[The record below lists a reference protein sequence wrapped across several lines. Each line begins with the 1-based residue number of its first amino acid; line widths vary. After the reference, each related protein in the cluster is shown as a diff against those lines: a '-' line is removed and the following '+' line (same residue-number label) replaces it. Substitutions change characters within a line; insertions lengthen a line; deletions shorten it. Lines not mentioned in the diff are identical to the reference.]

1 MGLLDIF
8 KRKKVEPVV
17 QEERQSM
24 TGLGFATLNGYNN
37 ERAMK
42 LSAVYCAVNQISNS
56 IGILPVN
63 VYETTSNNG
72 MKKQIKHQ
80 LGELLN
86 SRPDG
91 VNTHFN
97 FMKQMIESVLLRGNG
112 YALIIRDERLNVKQL
127 VYLDSA
133 SVTPVPQKDGSIKY
147 LVNGMKTAVD
157 AIDMIDLHLH
167 VDEMYHGISVLRY
180 AWQCLNSAYAAETQA
195 ENFFAGGANLSGV
208 IKVNAPLTTEQ
219 KRELIENWKG
229 TFNTSQKS
237 TIPVAVLPQNCDY
250 QPISVSPED
259 AQLLESRQFS
269 LNEIARFFLIPPT
282 KLFVFDK
289 ISYNSMEYNQLMYL
303 QDTLLPFVNMIED
316 EFDTKLFRPS
326 EQGKRFI
333 EFDFTALMNADKKTE
348 AEYYRTLITNGL
360 ITVNEAREKLGYSPV
375 EDDSANQLF
384 MQLSYATVKDIA
396 EGKYVKQNAQDQTS
410 NVKNDNKVI
419 KTDDE

>member
-1 MGLLDIF
+1 MGLLDLF
-8 KRKKVEPVV
+8 RRKKVDEPK
-17 QEERQSM
+17 EERTNM

-37 ERAMK
+37 DRALK

-56 IGILPVN
+56 IAILPMN
-63 VYETTSNNG
+63 VYEAGNNT
-72 MKKQIKHQ
+72 MKKKINHS
-80 LGELLN
+80 LANLMNG
-86 SRPDG
+86 RPDG

-112 YALIIRDERLNVKQL
+112 YALIVRDERLAVKQL
-127 VYLDSA
+127 VYLDA
-133 SVTPVPQKDGSIKY
+133 GSVTPVPQKDGTVKY
-147 LVNGMKTAVD
+147 LVNGLQSAVD
-157 AIDMIDLHLH
+157 AVDMIDLHMH
-167 VDEMYHGISVLRY
+167 VDEMYRGISVLRY
-180 AWQCLNSAYAAETQA
+180 AWQTLQGAYAAENQA

-250 QPISVSPED
+250 QPISVSPVD
-259 AQLLESRQFS
+259 AQLLESRAFN
-269 LNEIARFFLIPPT
+269 LNEICRYFLIPPT
-282 KLFVFDK
+282 KLFIFDK

-303 QDTLLPFVNMIED
+303 QDTLLPYVNMIED
-316 EFDTKLFRPS
+316 EFNTKLFKPS
-326 EQGKRFI
+326 EQGKRFVD
-333 EFDFTALMNADKKTE
+333 FDFTALMNADKKTE

-360 ITVNEAREKLGYSPV
+360 VTVNEGREKLGYSPI

-396 EGKYVKQNAQDQTS
+396 EGKYVKQNAQDPTG

-419 KTDDE
+419 KTDEE